1 MFEGV
6 PKASISKTE
15 LEGGVNIV
23 EFLSTKCGILSSKGE
38 AKRLIQNGG
47 VSLNKVKIPDLEY
60 KVQSDSLL
68 NGKYI
73 LVQKGKKNYVLVTIK

>member
-1 MFEGV
+1 V
-6 PKASISKTE
+6 PKAEVVKTE
-15 LEGGVNIV
+15 LEGGINIV
-23 EFLSTKCGILSSKGE
+23 DFLSTKCNILPSKGE

-47 VSLNKVKIPDLEY
+47 ISINKVKVADLEF

-68 NGKYI
+68 NWKHI